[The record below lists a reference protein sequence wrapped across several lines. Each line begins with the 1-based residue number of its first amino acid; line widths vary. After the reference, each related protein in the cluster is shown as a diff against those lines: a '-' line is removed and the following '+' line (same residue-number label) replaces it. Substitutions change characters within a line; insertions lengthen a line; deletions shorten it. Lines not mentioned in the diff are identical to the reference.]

1 MKVRRP
7 WMLMT
12 NEYLERMY
20 FSWDIHVYDVFVRGR
35 SLFFGFCSSLAIVW
49 IHVSAYSSPLFDFL
63 RCFLCF
69 TCRIFRLR
77 SACAVIFAELTTVC
91 TDALGHFHV
100 YNIVYF
106 TSRQERFYNLLYS
119 MTPGQNLGAWYR
131 RYLPELVLY

>member
-1 MKVRRP
+1 MFT
-7 WMLMT
+7 M
-12 NEYLERMY
+12 
-20 FSWDIHVYDVFVRGR
+20 FSFEVVLFFF
-35 SLFFGFCSSLAIVW
+35 SLFLARECMDTRIDLFRP
-49 IHVSAYSSPLFDFL
+49 SFDFL

-91 TDALGHFHV
+91 TDALGHFHRIVRTHSLV

-119 MTPGQNLGAWYR
+119 MTPGQNLGVWHR